1 MDKFKFFLAHC
12 ILLLALLPLTVS
24 AHEIKT
30 ADKVGAVMHIE
41 PADQPI
47 VGELAVISFDLTQ
60 VDGDFDYSQCV
71 CNLTIQP
78 DGQTVTSELIEN
90 KLKFEY
96 VFVEP
101 KIYTLILS
109 GQPLTATTFQ
119 PFQFTYEITVAET
132 KSQSQQIMQR
142 FLHIHGLHAF
152 IFGGGFIAVFVL
164 YLKSKNDSS
173 GKNL

>member
-1 MDKFKFFLAHC
+1 MVKRGSA
-12 ILLLALLPLTVS
+12 LLYCLFVVALLPLVAF

-41 PADQPI
+41 PADQPV
-47 VGELAVISFDLTQ
+47 VGELAVISFDLTK
-60 VDGDFDYSQCV
+60 VDGAFDYTQCA
-71 CNLTIQP
+71 CNLTVQP
-78 DGQTVTSELIEN
+78 DGQTVASELIEN
-90 KLKFEY
+90 NLKFKY
-96 VFVEP
+96 VFTEP